1 MDGLPVSEFK
11 KEFMSKTREADITGG
26 YHGGADTSIAA
37 HASTSAD
44 NRKAQRRQI
53 LEFIRGTQ
61 DYGAISEE
69 VQNALD
75 IPHQTCSARISEMC
89 RDGDIRYNKARRN
102 TSRGKAARVYF
113 TGVPPTAPETSS
125 ARKEAPATPENV
137 LSPIG
142 LAKVREE
149 AEKKNCSICNMI
161 LKSLGVGGQLRAYPL
176 DSEDPTL
183 PVAGQRKHV
192 KRIP

>member
-1 MDGLPVSEFK
+1 
-11 KEFMSKTREADITGG
+11 MSNTRDLDITESR
-26 YHGGADTSIAA
+26 HGGADTSTEA
-37 HASTSAD
+37 HKSTTD
-44 NRKAQRRQI
+44 DRRKAQRRQI

-69 VQNALD
+69 VQDALD

-89 RDGDIRYNKARRN
+89 RDGLIRYAEARRN
-102 TSRGKAARVYF
+102 TSRGKPARVYF

-125 ARKEAPATPENV
+125 ARKEAPATPENI

-142 LAKVREE
+142 LAKVKEE
-149 AEKKNCSICNMI
+149 AAKKNCMLCNMI
-161 LKSLGVGGQLRAYPL
+161 LKSLGAGGQMRAYPL

-183 PVAGQRKHV
+183 PVVGQRKHV